1 MILDSVAEIAK
12 KNHIPFCVY
21 FHEMLSQYN
30 FVNRD
35 SLKSMVTDSLF
46 TIGCS
51 EAVCE
56 NLKILGSKKVLKQF
70 ECIDTKKIDDIIFD
84 SIPAIINEKKSEGY
98 KIITMSGQRID
109 RKGFDIF
116 VYIAKELRD
125 EAIHFL
131 WLGSSRNSSYEYF
144 IECLIASER
153 VNNITIIHPKNNEYY
168 QYLNSTDLFFL
179 SSIEDPFPLVMLEA
193 AYLSKYIISFNS
205 GGVSEFLKN
214 HNGLLLNSTNIKSC
228 AKVIKNVLNSV
239 EFKQNIITKDF
250 EYGAEIQTKYLE
262 KLLFDNILKG

>member
-1 MILDSVAEIAK
+1 
-12 KNHIPFCVY
+12 
-21 FHEMLSQYN
+21 
-30 FVNRD
+30 
-35 SLKSMVTDSLF
+35 MVTDSLF